1 VVAERRVGE
10 RDQSLGRVRRIVTP
24 GSARSG
30 GALIAVRLGLA
41 LAVLSVL
48 VGALPA
54 VGDVIAP
61 PPTASAYAYDSAAA
75 VAHGAAESTPLAAV
89 ATAAVS
95 GGSRAVREN
104 SADFR
109 GFGVAAETADA
120 AATSVGKEVTTYYPT
135 NRGFFGA
142 STKQTLATG
151 TRIDR
156 YGGEGGFFASPEGT
170 PAAMRALRPGTDLT
184 NLHAYEVVSPL
195 EVDAGTVAPWFG
207 QLGLGTQYELPASVA
222 DLLDSGLLKAVE

>member
-1 VVAERRVGE
+1 MSSESRLSRLLGALTVLFVILGAVVGGAVPAAAQNAVGASTLVMINSVGSSTDIGAGQRLGKTVLQPGFVVA
-10 RDQSLGRVRRIVTP
+10 T
-24 GSARSG
+24 
-30 GALIAVRLGLA
+30 
-41 LAVLSVL
+41 
-48 VGALPA
+48 
-54 VGDVIAP
+54 
-61 PPTASAYAYDSAAA
+61 
-75 VAHGAAESTPLAAV
+75 
-89 ATAAVS
+89 
-95 GGSRAVREN
+95 
-104 SADFR
+104 
-109 GFGVAAETADA
+109 GVAAETADA